1 MTSGIQRTIIYHS
14 SEGRRKASAVPAAL
28 APRLGAQRHLR
39 ARRARGRLVLG
50 ALAARRWCAAEG
62 GLARAWRG
70 SARPLH
76 AEHIVGLLLTCNF
89 VGVAFWRSLHFQFYC
104 WYLHGVPLLLWRCAA
119 LPLALK
125 LLTYALLEYAF
136 SYGLDRVE
144 GTSTPA
150 SSAALLLAHAI
161 ILYALCRAEP
171 PPTYADERPP
181 ARPLARSD

>member
-1 MTSGIQRTIIYHS
+1 M
-14 SEGRRKASAVPAAL
+14 
-28 APRLGAQRHLR
+28 
-39 ARRARGRLVLG
+39 
-50 ALAARRWCAAEG
+50 LAARVWTAKQG
-62 GLARAWRG
+62 GLLRALKVTPRR
-70 SARPLH
+70 ALH
-76 AEHIVGLLLTCNF
+76 PEHVLVTLVGCNC
-89 VGVAFWRSLHFQFYC
+89 VGVLFVRSLHFQFYC
-104 WYLHGVPLLLWRCAA
+104 WYLHGVPLLLWRCAS

-150 SSAALLLAHAI
+150 SSAALLLAHAT